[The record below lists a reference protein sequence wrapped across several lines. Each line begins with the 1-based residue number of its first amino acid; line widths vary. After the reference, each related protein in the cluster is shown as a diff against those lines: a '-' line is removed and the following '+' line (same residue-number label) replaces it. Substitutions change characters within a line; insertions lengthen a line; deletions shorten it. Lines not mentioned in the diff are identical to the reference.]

1 MAGPREHHFW
11 PPQGL
16 SAPVA
21 KDMENMPGKLLGA
34 RASSGTA
41 GKIRHNWSK
50 IENFIEVKSNRAAEL
65 SPTAGAQPAAHRGTK
80 KGAGVSWGTGGTA
93 GGGVGGPHPRG
104 PRKKAKPQ
112 ALAPHLPPWLV
123 KDRGAKAETWC
134 KLLSGQTARE
144 RGSYKLRA
152 QPTTSW
158 LSSKL
163 QCTPASSQDLPLPCP
178 ARREPPGD
186 TKSSDPTAAE
196 TPVPLSPSPQHSPSP
211 ATRTGHSPAPGSVD
225 PLQQSHSSCPA
236 LALREAQIS
245 PRWLWQRARAW
256 GKPEPEPGKK
266 AELCS
271 STQPHLPG
279 QPQRAQS
286 SL

>member
-1 MAGPREHHFW
+1 
-11 PPQGL
+11 
-16 SAPVA
+16 
-21 KDMENMPGKLLGA
+21 MPGKLLGA
-34 RASSGTA
+34 RASSGAA

-80 KGAGVSWGTGGTA
+80 KGAGVSWCTGGTTQ
-93 GGGVGGPHPRG
+93 GGVGGPHPRG

-112 ALAPHLPPWLV
+112 ALAPPLPPWLV

-144 RGSYKLRA
+144 RGSCKLRA

-163 QCTPASSQDLPLPCP
+163 QCTPASSQDLPPPCP

-196 TPVPLSPSPQHSPSP
+196 TPVSLSPGPQHSPSP
-211 ATRTGHSPAPGSVD
+211 ATWTGCHHGLQTLSHRATAPGPV
-225 PLQQSHSSCPA
+225 LV
-236 LALREAQIS
+236 LRKARIQ
-245 PRWLWQRARAW
+245 PHWLWQRAQAW

>member
-1 MAGPREHHFW
+1 
-11 PPQGL
+11 
-16 SAPVA
+16 
-21 KDMENMPGKLLGA
+21 MPGKLLRA
-34 RASSGTA
+34 RASSGAA
-41 GKIRHNWSK
+41 GKIRHNRSK

-65 SPTAGAQPAAHRGTK
+65 SPTAGAQPAAHWGTK

-93 GGGVGGPHPRG
+93 WGGVGGPHPRG

-112 ALAPHLPPWLV
+112 ALTPPLPPWLV
-123 KDRGAKAETWC
+123 KDRGAKAEMWC

-144 RGSYKLRA
+144 RGSCKLRA

-163 QCTPASSQDLPLPCP
+163 QCTPASSQDLPPPCP
-178 ARREPPGD
+178 ARRDPPGD
-186 TKSSDPTAAE
+186 TKSSDPTTAE
-196 TPVPLSPSPQHSPSP
+196 TP
-211 ATRTGHSPAPGSVD
+211 APAPPHGRAIPVPQD
-225 PLQQSHSSCPA
+225 LWTLSCRATAPGPA
-236 LALREAQIS
+236 PALREAQIS
-245 PRWLWQRARAW
+245 PRWLWQRAQAW
-256 GKPEPEPGKK
+256 GKPESEPGKK

-286 SL
+286 FL